1 MARTFYCR
9 WVYPCLPANSRRRH
23 VVSDAIVRSFLHQL
37 VTVHMNEQDRRFRR
51 TPRPMRVVK
60 EESGRRE
67 RRRRTIFLAIAT
79 ALLVLAVIAFPR
91 LLAFFELAARELRYL
106 WWLVL
111 LVALGGWMAYYF
123 GKKRV

>member
-1 MARTFYCR
+1 MARTFYCH

-23 VVSDAIVRSFLHQL
+23 VVSDAIVCSFLHQL
-37 VTVHMNEQDRRFRR
+37 LTVHMNEQDRSFRR
-51 TPRPMRVVK
+51 APRPVRVVQ

-111 LVALGGWMAYYF
+111 LVALGGWIAYYF
-123 GKKRV
+123 GKKRD